1 MNIKDFNTV
10 SACELFDSVEDA
22 RPEAVYLIESLD
34 FETGNWS
41 NQADAKI
48 IFLGEETALY
58 FDDIQGYKILTDL
71 DFLDGNGN
79 VRFVPLIEST
89 NQDYILNLIEW
100 ESVNG
105 YSTAELIKE
114 CFNCRE
120 VTIDEDGDVA
130 IADPQASH
138 ILSNDELTSFV
149 EWHKAR

>member
-48 IFLGEETALY
+48 IFLGAETALY

-79 VRFVPLIEST
+79 VRLVPLVEPT
-89 NQDYILNLIEW
+89 NQDYILSLIEW
-100 ESVNG
+100 ESANG

-114 CFNCRE
+114 CFTCRE
-120 VTIDEDGDVA
+120 VTIFEDGDVA
-130 IADPQASH
+130 IADPQFYQ
-138 ILSNDELTSFV
+138 ILSNDQLTSFIQ
-149 EWHKAR
+149 WHKAR